1 MSDEEGDEEGERKN
15 AKNKSQY
22 FVERKDQERKE
33 EVTGEGVKTRV
44 LSQSFFFGFPCFFFK
59 FISFKT
65 FLSLDKKVLEKEF
78 QV

>member
-44 LSQSFFFGFPCFFFK
+44 LSQRSFRFTCFFFK
-59 FISFKT
+59 FISFQT